1 VAAGRELRVFVKPE
15 EISDLAAYELARS
28 IAKEI
33 EKRLRYPGE
42 IKVAVLRESRA
53 IEFAR

>member
-1 VAAGRELRVFVKPE
+1 VKPE
-15 EISDLAAYELARS
+15 EISDLKAYELARS

-33 EKRLRYPGE
+33 EAKLRYPGE

-53 IEFAR
+53 IEYAR